1 MKVAILYGIIISLV
15 ALILTALDKSRA
27 KHGGW
32 RVPEKTLFAVALLGG
47 AAAMF
52 ATMRVIRHKTRHKR
66 FMLGLPTI
74 TLLQCGLL
82 LYIAERFFE

>member
-1 MKVAILYGIIISLV
+1 MKAAILYGMFISLA
-15 ALILTALDKSRA
+15 ALTLTVLDKSRA

-66 FMLGLPTI
+66 FMLGLPII

-82 LYIAERFFE
+82 LYVAERFLE